1 MARLKKFRAASA
13 MTAAIFA
20 FSFIGITFFLR
31 HSIYRLGESESG
43 EEGRRFAALCAG
55 EIEELFQIRAVLLK
69 ELAEET
75 ESFARD
81 LNAFQKKIS
90 LLRRDFQ
97 GDLFLFWPAVGNGF
111 PQGLWSVAEKSPEI
125 DSWASSLSR
134 HSGKDG
140 EFQLEL
146 IANPTGGVN
155 ALLVLATPWMGQLSY
170 LGWRIPIQAALH
182 PSLVSV
188 LGKDYEVSL
197 IRSGNSFALY
207 TGADFDPQT
216 ESYTARASI
225 LGEEWRVELK
235 PRLSVLIRRYDFVAY
250 IVTILGLILA
260 LGGAAVTYFESSR
273 TAQLK
278 EDSSRDPL
286 TNLRNRR
293 AFNDLIERETAIAQR
308 YQRPLCL
315 LILDLD
321 HFKKINDTLGHA
333 SGDQVLQIAADTIQN
348 SIRDTDVAFRFG
360 GEEFAVIMAE
370 TNLLSAGGIAERI
383 RIALEKTPFHTSKG
397 KINCT
402 VSIGITGYRPGEAID
417 DLISRADTALYKAK
431 GEGRNRVVTE
441 RPAGW
446 EL

>member
-13 MTAAIFA
+13 MTAVIFA
-20 FSFIGITFFLR
+20 CAFAAITFFLR
-31 HSIYRLGESESG
+31 HSIYRLGESESA

-55 EIEELFQIRAVLLK
+55 DIEELFQIRSVLLRELSEEAEFFAK
-69 ELAEET
+69 E
-75 ESFARD
+75 ES
-81 LNAFQKKIS
+81 AFQKEVAS
-90 LLRRDFQ
+90 LEKDFQ
-97 GDLFLFWPAVGNGF
+97 GDLFALWPAVGNGF
-111 PQGLWSVAEKSPEI
+111 PQGIWSGEEESLEVNSWKST
-125 DSWASSLSR
+125 LS
-134 HSGKDG
+134 
-140 EFQLEL
+140 
-146 IANPTGGVN
+146 ANPGKAGKFHLQLFSNPNGVVS
-155 ALLVLATPWMGQLSY
+155 ALLVFAFDWKGQLSY
-170 LGWRIPIQAALH
+170 LGWKIPIQASLH
-182 PSLVSV
+182 PSLVSI
-188 LGKDYEVSL
+188 LGKDYEVTILQSEKK
-197 IRSGNSFALY
+197 FALY
-207 TGADFDPQT
+207 TGVDSDSQADLY
-216 ESYTARASI
+216 SARASI
-225 LGEEWRVELK
+225 LGEDLKIELK
-235 PRLSVLIRRYDFVAY
+235 PRMATLIRRYDFVAY
-250 IVTILGLILA
+250 VVTILGLILA
-260 LGGAAVTYFESSR
+260 LGGAAVTYFESAR

-397 KINCT
+397 KIHCT

-417 DLISRADTALYKAK
+417 DLISRADMALYKAK